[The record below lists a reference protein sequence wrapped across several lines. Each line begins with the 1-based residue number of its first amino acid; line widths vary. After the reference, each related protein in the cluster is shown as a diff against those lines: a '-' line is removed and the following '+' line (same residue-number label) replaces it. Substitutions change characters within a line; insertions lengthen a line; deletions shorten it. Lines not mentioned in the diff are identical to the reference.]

1 MTIVVPPDPSQTPM
15 KAAIKA
21 PRVVVPA
28 APVHSTVPNERMNR
42 IGFYFFM
49 SMVALGV
56 LVAFGALLFI

>member
-1 MTIVVPPDPSQTPM
+1 M
-15 KAAIKA
+15 KAAA
-21 PRVVVPA
+21 RTPRVVVPA
-28 APVHSTVPNERMNR
+28 APLHSTDPNDRMNR

>member
-1 MTIVVPPDPSQTPM
+1 M